1 MVMRIDYIGLG
12 ARIKETRLARGYS
25 QRKLAELIGKSDS
38 YVQQIE
44 NGRRHPTLDALNDL
58 CYALDSSPNSLLVDS
73 LPENRF
79 GEVPYLSAVTLP
91 RSSPSLCNTLT
102 DLVNPTAADEAQAS
116 PTPAQ
121 DKPIDLQELPPLG
134 FLSLADPMPDPIF

>member
-44 NGRRHPTLDALNDL
+44 NGRRHPTLDTLNDL
-58 CYALDSSPNSLLVDS
+58 CYALDTSPNALLADS

-79 GEVPYLSAVTLP
+79 GEIPFLSSVTLTRP
-91 RSSPSLCNTLT
+91 SPVIQNTLT
-102 DLVNPTAADEAQAS
+102 DWMSATESDDS
-116 PTPAQ
+116 PPDPETPAN
-121 DKPIDLQELPPLG
+121 KPIDLQELPPLG
-134 FLSLADPMPDPIF
+134 FLSLVDPMPDPIF